1 MSGVVRLRGVAS
13 HTSRYRIALYAV
25 GYFSQQQSSLGHF
38 ILCLCVRVC
47 VCVGCRAL
55 RGYSSAGKPISIY
68 LFCKGMTR
76 CGSGTL
82 THLVDGEN

>member
-47 VCVGCRAL
+47 VCVGCREHSGVIVAPAN
-55 RGYSSAGKPISIY
+55 RFPFIYSVKA
-68 LFCKGMTR
+68 
-76 CGSGTL
+76 
-82 THLVDGEN
+82 